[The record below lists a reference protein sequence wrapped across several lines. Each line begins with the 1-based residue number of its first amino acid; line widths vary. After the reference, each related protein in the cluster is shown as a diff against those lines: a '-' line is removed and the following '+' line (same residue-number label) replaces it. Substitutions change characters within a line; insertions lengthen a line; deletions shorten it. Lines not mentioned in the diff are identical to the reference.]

1 MVNQHLEVWHSLNYT
16 DPLYTT
22 GMTEHQRAWFY
33 AEYSHARR
41 DEIVGVL
48 LAIFLG
54 SFGIHHFYLRR
65 NGLGVLY
72 LLFSWTG
79 IPALLGFIE
88 AFFMPGRVRA
98 YNAMQAAYIS
108 GQIRAGGVAES
119 EPPSGSV
126 CISCSA
132 PLAPGAGFCPRC
144 GAVIARP

>member
-1 MVNQHLEVWHSLNYT
+1 
-16 DPLYTT
+16 
-22 GMTEHQRAWFY
+22 MTEHQRAWFY

-65 NGLGVLY
+65 YGLGALY

-108 GQIRAGGVAES
+108 GQIRASGVAAGE
-119 EPPSGSV
+119 PSGPTCV
-126 CISCSA
+126 GCGA
-132 PLAPGAGFCPRC
+132 PLAAGAGFCPRC

>member
-1 MVNQHLEVWHSLNYT
+1 LNYT

-22 GMTEHQRAWFY
+22 GMTEHQRSWFY
-33 AEYSHARR
+33 AEYEQARR

-48 LAIFLG
+48 LAVFLG

-65 NGLGVLY
+65 NGLGLLY

-79 IPALLGFIE
+79 IPALLGFVE

-108 GQIRAGGVAES
+108 GQIRANGVAES
-119 EPPSGSV
+119 EPPSSSV
-126 CISCSA
+126 CMSCSA
-132 PLAPGAGFCPRC
+132 PVAPGAGFCPRC
-144 GAVIARP
+144 GAVIAKTLP